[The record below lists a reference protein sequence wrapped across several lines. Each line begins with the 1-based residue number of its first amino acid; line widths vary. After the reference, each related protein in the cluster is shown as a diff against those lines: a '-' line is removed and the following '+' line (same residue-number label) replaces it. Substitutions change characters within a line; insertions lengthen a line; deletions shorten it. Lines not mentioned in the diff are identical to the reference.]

1 MKIALIHDYLS
12 QDGGAE
18 RVLKA
23 MHEIWPEAPIFV
35 LFHDQKKINYFNKD
49 RIHESFLSKLPFIHS
64 HFQWYLPFMPLAT
77 EKYHL
82 EDFDVILSSTSSF
95 AKGVIVKPDTLHV
108 SYCHTPPRYLWSN
121 THEYVAELKYGQIIK
136 FALPGIIHKLRMWD
150 KMSADRVDH
159 FIANSKTVQ
168 RRISKYYRRDSEV
181 IYPPVDTDLFQIS
194 EKIDDFFLA
203 GGRLVPYKKID
214 LIIKTFNR
222 LQKPLKIFGVG
233 PEYARLKNMAKK
245 NIKFLG
251 RISDEEKA
259 KLMSTA
265 QAFIHPQIED
275 FGITPVESM
284 AAGRPVI
291 AFSTGGAT
299 ETVYHNETGIF
310 FHKQNWETL
319 FETLLS
325 FNPQNWDSQKIREYA
340 LQFKTENFKNNL
352 TNMVKSRLEEFQ
364 QGLNQPAL
372 RLPVTIAADIINSPL
387 KQTLV

>member
-1 MKIALIHDYLS
+1 MKIALVHDYLS

-35 LFHDQKKINYFNKD
+35 LFHDQKKINYFNKEKI
-49 RIHESFLSKLPFIHS
+49 RESFLAKLPFIRE

-77 EKYHL
+77 EKYRL
-82 EDFDVILSSTSSF
+82 EDFDVVLSSTSSF
-95 AKGVIVKPDTLHV
+95 AKGVIVKPDTLHI

-136 FALPGIIHKLRMWD
+136 FALPGIIHKLRLWD

-181 IYPPVDTDLFQIS
+181 IYPPVDTDRFHIS
-194 EKIDDFFLA
+194 DKIEDYFLA

-222 LQKPLKIFGVG
+222 LQKPLKIFGTG
-233 PEYARLKNMAKK
+233 PEYTHLKNMAKK
-245 NIKFLG
+245 NIEFLG
-251 RISDEEKA
+251 RITDEEKF
-259 KLMSTA
+259 KLMSNA

-275 FGITPVESM
+275 FGITPIESM

-291 AFSTGGAT
+291 AFSAGGAT
-299 ETVYHNETGIF
+299 ETVRPNETGIF
-310 FHKQNWETL
+310 FHKQNWENL
-319 FETLLS
+319 FQTLLD
-325 FNPQNWDSQKIREYA
+325 FNSHNWDCPKIREYA
-340 LQFKTENFKNNL
+340 TQFKADNFKNNL
-352 TNMVKSRLEEFQ
+352 RKIVTDRHEEFKN
-364 QGLNQPAL
+364 GLNQTSL
-372 RLPVTIAADIINSPL
+372 ISLP
-387 KQTLV
+387 